1 VTKNNFNIVR
11 HYGNKDLKTIIG
23 KLVSTKLSNFKFNRE
38 AYDNSYYNINADKIA
53 IHQEASISE

>member
-1 VTKNNFNIVR
+1 MTKNAFKIER

-23 KLVSTKLSNFKFNRE
+23 KIVSTRLSNFKFNRE
-38 AYDNSYYNINADKIA
+38 AYEKSYYNIDADKIA